1 MPKAMQIK
9 TLTKNST
16 QKKTALKHNKPQ
28 QTEISKMPAERLIS
42 TIGRI
47 GEGNEKRMQ
56 ALESTQDSPSSA
68 WLP

>member
-1 MPKAMQIK
+1 MPKRMRIK
-9 TLTKNST
+9 TLTKNSM
-16 QKKTALKHNKPQ
+16 QKKTALIRNKPQ
-28 QTEISKMPAERLIS
+28 QTEISKMQVERLIS
-42 TIGRI
+42 IIGRI

>member
-1 MPKAMQIK
+1 MPKRMRIK

-16 QKKTALKHNKPQ
+16 QKKTALKRNKLQ
-28 QTEISKMPAERLIS
+28 QTEISKMPAEPLTSI
-42 TIGRI
+42 IGKI

-56 ALESTQDSPSSA
+56 AQESTQDSLSSA